1 VQFDRLEGGKLMKIL
16 LATDGSPCSEAAVNE
31 VARRPWPT
39 GSEVRIISAVE
50 LPTPPASEP
59 WALPPDYF
67 QDIEKAAREQAQ
79 AALNSAASKCR
90 EGESKLLVTIE
101 LLEGSPKHV
110 ILDEA
115 EQWEAD
121 LIVIGSHGY
130 RGLQR
135 FLLGSVSQAVA
146 SHAKCS
152 VEIVRCRQAG

>member
-1 VQFDRLEGGKLMKIL
+1 MKIL

-39 GSEVRIISAVE
+39 GSEVKIISAIE

-79 AALNSAASKCR
+79 TALDKASAKCR
-90 EGESKLLVTIE
+90 ASDNQQLKVTLA

-115 EQWEAD
+115 EQWGAD

-152 VEIVRCRQAG
+152 VEIVRCRQAD

>member
-1 VQFDRLEGGKLMKIL
+1 MKIL
-16 LATDGSPCSEAAVNE
+16 LATDGSPCSETAVNE

-39 GSEVRIISAVE
+39 GSEVKIISAVE

-67 QDIEKAAREQAQ
+67 QDIEKAARDQAQ
-79 AALNSAASKCR
+79 AALNNASAKCR
-90 EGESKLLVTIE
+90 AGNNQLEVTTV

-115 EQWEAD
+115 EQWGAD
-121 LIVIGSHGY
+121 LIVIGSHVY

-135 FLLGSVSQAVA
+135 
-146 SHAKCS
+146 
-152 VEIVRCRQAG
+152 